1 MSLTTLPT
9 TDPTTILRYR
19 DGLYAVDLLT
29 AAIGEFDFFT
39 RLAENPGTLEEIC
52 ETFGWDPRPADVL
65 VTLCKANGFA
75 AEDDGGMIR
84 ATRLAKEHLA
94 AGSPW
99 SLARYYESLKDRPV
113 AQDFIKVL
121 RTGKPAQW
129 QGHDDAD
136 ADWHDAMGTEAFAEA
151 FTAAMDC
158 RGVFLGKKLADH
170 LAGELAE
177 HELVLDIGGGSGVYA
192 CALVANH
199 AHLRGL
205 VLEQPPVDGIARQK
219 IASRG
224 LADRVEVVVAD
235 MFEGLYPEGCDV
247 HLFSNVMHDWDVP
260 EIEKLLTHS
269 QDSMPENG
277 LIVIHETFL
286 NKEKT
291 GPLPVAEYSCILTH
305 STRGRC
311 YGQGEMK
318 TLLEAAGFRDP
329 RYFDTAGDRGAII
342 ARK

>member
-1 MSLTTLPT
+1 MSLTILPA
-9 TDPTTILRYR
+9 TDPTPILRYR

-39 RLAENPGTLEEIC
+39 RLAENPGSLEEIC
-52 ETFGWDPRPADVL
+52 DLFDWAPRPADVL
-65 VTLCKANGFA
+65 VTLCKANGFV
-75 AEDDGGMIR
+75 AEEPSGAIR
-84 ATRLAKEHLA
+84 ATRLAKEHLVT
-94 AGSPW
+94 GSPW

-113 AQDFIKVL
+113 ARDFVKVL

-129 QGHDDAD
+129 QGHDEAD
-136 ADWHDAMGTEAFAEA
+136 ADWHDAMEGDEFAEA

-158 RGVFLGKKLADH
+158 RGVFLGKELADR
-170 LAGELAE
+170 LSEELAE
-177 HELVLDIGGGSGVYA
+177 HERLLDIGGGSGVYA

-199 AHLRGL
+199 SHLRGL
-205 VLEQPPVDGIARQK
+205 VLEQPPVDRIAREK
-219 IASRG
+219 IEARELS
-224 LADRVEVVVAD
+224 DRVEVVVAD

-269 QDSMPENG
+269 HDSIPENG

-286 NKEKT
+286 NEEKT
-291 GPLPVAEYSCILTH
+291 GPLPVAEYSCILAH
-305 STRGRC
+305 STQGRC

-329 RYFDTAGDRGAII
+329 RYLDTAGDRGAII